1 MAQAE
6 PIISVDPRLVEENE
20 RNGDWRKEMLSDTI
34 RENAARKPNG
44 IAFLEGTNA
53 LTWARYDELSDRLAG
68 DLIAAGL
75 PRGARVA
82 VMLPDGPGVHVVFT
96 ACEKAGLVV
105 VGLGARAGDREID
118 HLLRKCRATALIT
131 EAEQGGRDM
140 AALAAQLRAAG
151 IPLET
156 HIIIDRIGRGP
167 GDVGRPEGEGGR
179 PLDEIAKRRLGPNDL
194 WLLNSTSG
202 TTGLP
207 KCVMQFQ
214 NRWWYFHHMA
224 VEAGAFTD
232 KDKFLVLVPAP
243 FGFALWSAHFTPALL
258 GVPCVVMSK
267 FDAGQCLDLI
277 EYEKPTVIVCVST
290 QFIMLLNEQ
299 AHKKRDLSSLR
310 VMFTGGEAVPY
321 RRAAEFEEETGARVL
336 QFYGSNET
344 GALSNTN
351 MTDTREQRLTTCGR
365 IIGPLQVR
373 LLDDDGNDVPPG
385 EPGQPACKGP
395 VTCMGYYED
404 DKANAE
410 LVTRDGWMKTGDI
423 ATIDQDGYLQLAGR
437 KADFIIRGGKNISAV
452 VVEEEVATH
461 PAVAMA
467 AAVAMPD
474 PVFGERVCCYVA
486 LRDGQALTLPTLV
499 EHLAARGVSKE
510 YFPEKLVVLDALPM
524 SPIGKIAKSELR
536 NDIRRRVAA
545 EQGSTQQSGSR

>member
-1 MAQAE
+1 VARAE
-6 PIISVDPRLVEENE
+6 PIISVDPQLVEENE

-34 RENAARKPNG
+34 RANAARKPNG

-53 LTWARYDELSDRLAG
+53 LTWARYDELSDLLAG

-118 HLLRKCRATALIT
+118 HILRKCRATALIT
-131 EAEQGGRDM
+131 EAEQGGRNM
-140 AALAAQLRAAG
+140 AALAAQLRATG

-167 GDVGRPEGEGGR
+167 GNGGR

-243 FGFALWSAHFTPALL
+243 FGFGLWSAHFTPALL

-277 EYEKPTVIVCVST
+277 AYEKPTVIVCVST

-299 AHKKRDLSSLR
+299 AHKKRDLRSLR

-321 RRAAEFEEETGARVL
+321 RRAAEFEDETGARVL

-344 GALSNTN
+344 GALSNTS
-351 MTDTREQRLTTCGR
+351 MSDTREQRLTTCGR
-365 IIGPLQVR
+365 IIPALKVR
-373 LLDDDGNDVPPG
+373 LLNDDGNDVPPG

-423 ATIDQDGYLQLAGR
+423 ATIDKDGYLCLAGR

-467 AAVAMPD
+467 AALAMPD

-486 LRDGQALTLPTLV
+486 LREGGKLTLPDLTA
-499 EHLAARGVSKE
+499 HLAARGVSKE

-524 SPIGKIAKSELR
+524 SPIGKIAKTELR
-536 NDIRRRVAA
+536 NDIRKRVAE
-545 EQGSTQQSGSR
+545 EQGSA